1 IRIACPQAFALEY
14 AVPALTGLQ
23 IGPPGLQIG
32 LIPAPERARQYRSG
46 VDIEVV
52 VGRPDAPRS
61 VAKRIRDYRLQL
73 YASQEYLRTRPV
85 PVTLDDLAEHRIVYY
100 IENALQ
106 VDDLDD
112 ASSEIPAGRGFFRS
126 TSVHAHVLATANG
139 VGIGILPDFLA
150 RDSSRLVQVLP
161 ELFSKRVSYWASVRH
176 ESLRNAAVR
185 SILEVL

>member
-1 IRIACPQAFALEY
+1 
-14 AVPALTGLQ
+14 
-23 IGPPGLQIG
+23 
-32 LIPAPERARQYRSG
+32 
-46 VDIEVV
+46 
-52 VGRPDAPRS
+52 
-61 VAKRIRDYRLQL
+61 
-73 YASQEYLRTRPV
+73 EYLRTHPV
-85 PVTLDDLAEHRIVYY
+85 PVTLDDLAEHRIVYSL
-100 IENALQ
+100 ENALQ

-161 ELFSKRVSYWASVRH
+161 ELFSKRVSYWASARH

-185 SILEVL
+185 SILE